1 MLYPPRRNSTWLDW
15 ICALKACDYF
25 FLFAANPF
33 YTFTYA
39 HLMVIDPVPW
49 HDTSIK
55 IHFAKHLCILWQFHV
70 SDEPFYHLV
79 HGPIIH

>member
-1 MLYPPRRNSTWLDW
+1 
-15 ICALKACDYF
+15 
-25 FLFAANPF
+25 
-33 YTFTYA
+33 
-39 HLMVIDPVPW
+39 MVTDPVPW

-55 IHFAKHLCILWQFHV
+55 IHFAKHLRILWQFHV